1 MSVHPHPVYTPI
13 EADATLWRYMSLEKF
28 QRLLA
33 DRALFFCRADKFSD
47 IYEGS
52 IPRREAEHRISE
64 ARRAADFYQQHFDE
78 AGALATIRDRAAF
91 HQAFKYATI
100 VNCWHIN
107 PNESDGMWRLYMDNN
122 EGVAIQTT
130 GARITRTMEDP
141 AEDIEMS
148 KVRYIDY
155 ERDIWYHPEDFPHRS
170 YNMITPLI
178 HKRAEFGHEQEFRLF
193 HLIEVATRTTD
204 YWQPDQH
211 GRNIPV
217 NLDTLIERV
226 CLHPTATEA
235 DCNNVLNL
243 LAAAGLDKPVVFSQ
257 LNSQPYY

>member
-1 MSVHPHPVYTPI
+1 MSIHPHPVYTPI
-13 EADATLWRYMSLEKF
+13 GPDATLWRYMSLEKF

-52 IPRREAEHRISE
+52 IPRREAEHRINES
-64 ARRAADFYQQHFDE
+64 RRAADFYGQPFDE
-78 AGALATIRDRAAF
+78 AAALATIKDRAAF

-122 EGVAIQTT
+122 DGIAIQTT
-130 GARITRTMEDP
+130 GARITQAMEE
-141 AEDIEMS
+141 AEEEIEMS

-155 ERDIWYHPEDFPHRS
+155 ERDIWYHPENFPHRS

-178 HKRAEFGHEQEFRLF
+178 HKRAEFAHEQEFRLF
-193 HLIEVATRTTD
+193 HLIEEATRINE
-204 YWQPDQH
+204 YWQPGQH
-211 GRNIPV
+211 GKNISV
-217 NLDTLIERV
+217 NLDTLVERV
-226 CLHPTATEA
+226 CLHPTMSEPARIHVQNLMAAT
-235 DCNNVLNL
+235 
-243 LAAAGLDKPVVFSQ
+243 GLDKPVVFSQ
-257 LNSQPYY
+257 LSSRPYY